1 LRPRHFG
8 AASWDDEDDEED
20 ELDLSGFLSSAPPP
34 PPVVERKRG
43 ASGMGNA
50 GPRTQAAPEQEP
62 AQMFGRP
69 SNIGYVPAAVTAGN
83 PWNPLY
89 ADDNAMFSPKI
100 WVASKAAGAG
110 LAMTGYSLSVH
121 KGARPITLPMAVIA
135 TGMYLHPVLGFKHGV
150 LADKL
155 ADSNVIVKILGYG
168 VAQVGGFFVLRAA
181 YRMTRRKSDG
191 SRRSFREAFEV
202 IDKVIE

>member
-8 AASWDDEDDEED
+8 AASWDDEDEEED

-69 SNIGYVPAAVTAGN
+69 SNIGYVPSQVTAGN
-83 PWNPLY
+83 PLNPLY
-89 ADDNAMFSPKI
+89 ADDNAMLSPKI
-100 WVASKAAGAG
+100 WVAAKTIGAG
-110 LAMTGYSLSVH
+110 
-121 KGARPITLPMAVIA
+121 AVIA
-135 TGMYLHPVLGFKHGV
+135 GLGMAIHKGVRPVALPVAVIGGAAYLHPALGFRHGL

-155 ADSNVIVKILGYG
+155 ADKNIVVKVAG
-168 VAQVGGFFVLRAA
+168 VLATHTIGGLVFRNA
-181 YRMTRRKSDG
+181 YRLTRGKG
-191 SRRSFREAFEV
+191 LAFG
-202 IDKVIE
+202 IRG

>member
-1 LRPRHFG
+1 MRPRHFG

-69 SNIGYVPAAVTAGN
+69 SNIGYVPSQVTAGN
-83 PWNPLY
+83 PLNPLY
-89 ADDNAMFSPKI
+89 ADDNAMLSPKI
-100 WVASKAAGAG
+100 WVAAKTIGAG
-110 LAMTGYSLSVH
+110 
-121 KGARPITLPMAVIA
+121 AVIA
-135 TGMYLHPVLGFKHGV
+135 GLGMAIHKGVRPVALPVAVIGGAAYLHPALGFRHGL

-155 ADSNVIVKILGYG
+155 ADKNIVVKVAG
-168 VAQVGGFFVLRAA
+168 VLATHTIGGLVFRNA
-181 YRMTRRKSDG
+181 YRLTRGKG
-191 SRRSFREAFEV
+191 LAFG
-202 IDKVIE
+202 IRG

>member
-1 LRPRHFG
+1 MRPRHFG

-43 ASGMGNA
+43 ASGIGNA
-50 GPRTQAAPEQEP
+50 GPRTQPAPEQEP

-100 WVASKAAGAG
+100 WVWKIDFCWLSRPKRKILVTS
-110 LAMTGYSLSVH
+110 LAIKVKGSIFPARLVSFSVSMEGKNARYSLDLSRVSNSVDI
-121 KGARPITLPMAVIA
+121 GLIFL
-135 TGMYLHPVLGFKHGV
+135 
-150 LADKL
+150 
-155 ADSNVIVKILGYG
+155 
-168 VAQVGGFFVLRAA
+168 LRLL
-181 YRMTRRKSDG
+181 
-191 SRRSFREAFEV
+191 
-202 IDKVIE
+202 

>member
-1 LRPRHFG
+1 MRPRHFG

-43 ASGMGNA
+43 ASGIGNA

-83 PWNPLY
+83 PLEPT
-89 ADDNAMFSPKI
+89 I
-100 WVASKAAGAG
+100 
-110 LAMTGYSLSVH
+110 
-121 KGARPITLPMAVIA
+121 R
-135 TGMYLHPVLGFKHGV
+135 
-150 LADKL
+150 
-155 ADSNVIVKILGYG
+155 
-168 VAQVGGFFVLRAA
+168 
-181 YRMTRRKSDG
+181 
-191 SRRSFREAFEV
+191 
-202 IDKVIE
+202 

>member
-1 LRPRHFG
+1 MRPRHFG

-69 SNIGYVPAAVTAGN
+69 SNIGYVPSYVPSQGTAGN
-83 PWNPLY
+83 PLNPLY
-89 ADDNAMFSPKI
+89 ADDNAMLSPKI
-100 WVASKAAGAG
+100 WVAAKTIGAG
-110 LAMTGYSLSVH
+110 
-121 KGARPITLPMAVIA
+121 AVIA
-135 TGMYLHPVLGFKHGV
+135 GLGMAIHKGVRPVALPVAVIGGAAYLHPALGFRHGL

-155 ADSNVIVKILGYG
+155 ADKNVVVKVAGVLATHTLG
-168 VAQVGGFFVLRAA
+168 VLVFRNA
-181 YRMTRRKSDG
+181 YRLTRGKG
-191 SRRSFREAFEV
+191 LAFG
-202 IDKVIE
+202 IRG

>member
-1 LRPRHFG
+1 MRPRHFG
-8 AASWDDEDDEED
+8 AASWDDEMDEEED
-20 ELDLSGFLSSAPPP
+20 ELDLSGFVSSNPPP

-43 ASGMGNA
+43 ASGIGNA
-50 GPRTQAAPEQEP
+50 GPRTQPAPEQEP
-62 AQMFGRP
+62 AQLFGRRN
-69 SNIGYVPAAVTAGN
+69 SNLGYIPEPLTTGN

-155 ADSNVIVKILGYG
+155 ADSG
-168 VAQVGGFFVLRAA
+168 V
-181 YRMTRRKSDG
+181 
-191 SRRSFREAFEV
+191 
-202 IDKVIE
+202 

>member
-1 LRPRHFG
+1 MRPRHFG
-8 AASWDDEDDEED
+8 AASWDEEEDEED
-20 ELDLSGFLSSAPPP
+20 EELDLSGFLSSAPPP

-89 ADDNAMFSPKI
+89 ADDNAMFSPKP
-100 WVASKAAGAG
+100 WVVTKTVGVVAATAG
-110 LAMTGYSLSVH
+110 LGMGLSLR
-121 KGARPITLPMAVIA
+121 GARPVAFPVAALGAAAYVHTALGTRHGAWANFAADRHVISK
-135 TGMYLHPVLGFKHGV
+135 VLGGAGV
-150 LADKL
+150 HLTGAYL
-155 ADSNVIVKILGYG
+155 
-168 VAQVGGFFVLRAA
+168 FRAM
-181 YRMTRRKSDG
+181 YRKSRGDTLKK
-191 SRRSFREAFEV
+191 SFSIRG
-202 IDKVIE
+202 D

>member
-1 LRPRHFG
+1 
-8 AASWDDEDDEED
+8 
-20 ELDLSGFLSSAPPP
+20 
-34 PPVVERKRG
+34 
-43 ASGMGNA
+43 MGNA

-62 AQMFGRP
+62 AQMFGRKN
-69 SNIGYVPAAVTAGN
+69 SNLGYIPEPLTTGN

-135 TGMYLHPVLGFKHGV
+135 TGMYLHPVLGFRHGV

-168 VAQVGGFFVLRAA
+168 GAQVGGFLVLRAA
-181 YRMTRRKSDG
+181 YRMARGKSDG
-191 SRRSFREAFEV
+191 SRRSLREAF
-202 IDKVIE
+202 KVIE